1 VVFTLGHVAEVF
13 DEVHYVCA
21 VVHGILSFIQHEPVL
36 LSALGRGRTRGIGVL
51 VLIVR
56 ECMSGDLRPCL
67 CI

>member
-1 VVFTLGHVAEVF
+1 VVFALGHVAEVF

-21 VVHGILSFIQHEPVL
+21 VVHGILSFMQNKPVL
-36 LSALGRGRTRGIGVL
+36 LSAHRRGRTREIGVL